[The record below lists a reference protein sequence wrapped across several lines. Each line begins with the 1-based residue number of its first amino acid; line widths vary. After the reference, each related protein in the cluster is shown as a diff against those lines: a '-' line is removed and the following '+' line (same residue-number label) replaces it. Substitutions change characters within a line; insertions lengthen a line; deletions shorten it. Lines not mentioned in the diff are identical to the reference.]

1 MLAVDAFIT
10 ALATL
15 LTMFFILD
23 WRLTLI
29 AIVPMP
35 FLSWGTGLI
44 GRKNHESFK
53 AAQEAFSDLNNKV
66 QESVSG
72 IRVTKSFGYQ
82 EAETQ
87 SFAKTNQ
94 EVYEKNVLAA
104 KYDSL
109 FDPLVLLFIGLS
121 YVLTLIFG
129 GIFISQ
135 GQFTIGEIGGAGWLR
150 FPPRPSRSPGTQRPA
165 ARPVPNAPGPPS
177 PGAGDQARRAGT
189 PASKIG
195 RASCRER
202 V

>member
-1 MLAVDAFIT
+1 MAHATNDINAVVSLAGGGVMSAVDASIT
-10 ALATL
+10 ALVTL
-15 LTMFFILD
+15 MTMFFVLD

-87 SFAKTNQ
+87 SLPRPIRRSTKKMFWLPSTI
-94 EVYEKNVLAA
+94 
-104 KYDSL
+104 S
-109 FDPLVLLFIGLS
+109 FDPLVLLLS
-121 YVLTLIFG
+121 VFLMF
-129 GIFISQ
+129 
-135 GQFTIGEIGGAGWLR
+135 
-150 FPPRPSRSPGTQRPA
+150 
-165 ARPVPNAPGPPS
+165 
-177 PGAGDQARRAGT
+177 
-189 PASKIG
+189 
-195 RASCRER
+195 
-202 V
+202 